1 MKRRTPAAAASA
13 TSERVASRFTAR
25 ATSGSA
31 AQAGSPTIAARW
43 TTFVGAVERRRAGA
57 GVADVA
63 ADELHA
69 GVLEL
74 GGEVLLPVEQ
84 AVEHDRRVA
93 GLEELPHGGDAEV
106 ARAPGDERAGRV
118 GF

>member
-1 MKRRTPAAAASA
+1 MDD
-13 TSERVASRFTAR
+13 V
-25 ATSGSA
+25 GG
-31 AQAGSPTIAARW
+31 AGEGR
-43 TTFVGAVERRRAGA
+43 GA
-57 GVADVA
+57 GVGIADVA

-69 GVLEL
+69 GGLEL

-93 GLEELPHGGDAEV
+93 GVYELPHGGDAEV